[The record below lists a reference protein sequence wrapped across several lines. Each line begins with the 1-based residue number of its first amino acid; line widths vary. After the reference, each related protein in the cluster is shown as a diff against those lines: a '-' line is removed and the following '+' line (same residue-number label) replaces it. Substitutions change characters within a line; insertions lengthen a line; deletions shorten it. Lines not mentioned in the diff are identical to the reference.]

1 MEHKAGFI
9 AIIGK
14 PNVGKSTLMNRIVG
28 EQLSV
33 VTPKAQTTRH
43 RIKGILTT
51 DDFQMV
57 FSDTP
62 GILKPAYDLH
72 KRMMKSVDATILDAD
87 AAMFVVEVNERKLSE
102 EVGLRLKN
110 LQIPLVVVINKIDQ
124 ADQLE
129 LEQRVAFWETEL
141 NPAAIIPVSA
151 TENFNVEAIVTTL
164 LRFIPEAPAFFD
176 GEDLSDRNTRFFVAE
191 IIREKILMQYQ
202 KEVPYSCEV
211 TIIDYKEEPTID
223 KIRCEIFVDRES
235 QKAILLGH
243 KGEAIKR
250 LGTDARKKIE
260 KFVGKHVFLDLTIK
274 VKSDWRNDERS
285 LNKFGYNED

>member
-1 MEHKAGFI
+1 MNHKAGFI

-14 PNVGKSTLMNRIVG
+14 PNVGKSTLMNKIVG

-51 DDFQMV
+51 ENFQMV

-72 KRMMKSVDATILDAD
+72 KRMMKSVDSTIIDAD
-87 AAMFVVEVNERKLSE
+87 AALFVVEVKERTLSE
-102 EVGLRLKN
+102 EVGVRLKN
-110 LQIPLVVVINKIDQ
+110 LQVPLVLVINKIDQ
-124 ADQLE
+124 ADQTE
-129 LEQRVAFWETEL
+129 LEQRVAFWENEL
-141 NPAAIIPVSA
+141 HPAAIIPVSA
-151 TENFNVEAIVTTL
+151 TENFNVEAIVNTL
-164 LRFIPEAPAFFD
+164 EQFLPDGPAFFND
-176 GEDLSDRNTRFFVAE
+176 EDLSDRNTRFFVAE
-191 IIREKILMQYQ
+191 IIREKILLQYQ

-211 TIIDYKEEPTID
+211 TIIEYKEEPTID

-235 QKAILLGH
+235 QKAIILGH

-285 LNKFGYNED
+285 LDKFGYNED

>member
-1 MEHKAGFI
+1 MNHKAGFI

-14 PNVGKSTLMNRIVG
+14 PNVGKSTLMNKIVG

-51 DDFQMV
+51 ENFQMV

-72 KRMMKSVDATILDAD
+72 KRMMKSVDSTIIDAD
-87 AAMFVVEVNERKLSE
+87 AALFVVEVKERTLSE
-102 EVGLRLKN
+102 EVGMRLKN
-110 LQIPLVVVINKIDQ
+110 LQVPLVLVINKIDQ
-124 ADQLE
+124 ADQTD
-129 LEQRVAFWETEL
+129 LEQRVAFWENEL
-141 NPAAIIPVSA
+141 HPAAIIPVSA
-151 TENFNVEAIVTTL
+151 TENFNVEAIVNTL
-164 LRFIPEAPAFFD
+164 ERFLPDGPAFFND
-176 GEDLSDRNTRFFVAE
+176 EDLSDRNTRFFVAE
-191 IIREKILMQYQ
+191 IIREKILLQYQ

-211 TIIDYKEEPTID
+211 TIIEYKEEPTID

-235 QKAILLGH
+235 QKAIILGH

-285 LNKFGYNED
+285 LDKFGYNED